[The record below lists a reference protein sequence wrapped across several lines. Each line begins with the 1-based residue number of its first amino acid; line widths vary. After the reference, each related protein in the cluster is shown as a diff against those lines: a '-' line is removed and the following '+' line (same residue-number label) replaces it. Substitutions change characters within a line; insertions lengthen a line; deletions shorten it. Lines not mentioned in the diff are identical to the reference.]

1 MLMQIQWK
9 ALSFC
14 CTEREMP
21 MKKFQRG
28 RPPPY
33 EKRKKGVYMKTA
45 EKACRILFVLLTV
58 TGALLLFLPYR
69 GIRVE
74 AVLSGSM
81 ETDLKTGGVIFTD
94 VSRRDPEPGDIITYR
109 IGDTDVTHRV
119 VRKEKENYIT
129 KGDANDKE
137 DMIPVKRSQ
146 ITGTVIGT
154 IPALG
159 YLAVFLRQKTIFTIL
174 AIMMIQETIFGLIRW
189 KGERREKLRR
199 KLI

>member
-33 EKRKKGVYMKTA
+33 EKRKKGVCMKTA
-45 EKACRILFVLLTV
+45 EKAGRILFVLLAV

-81 ETDLKTGGVIFTD
+81 EPELKTGGVIFTD
-94 VSRRDPEPGDIITYR
+94 VSRCDPEPGDIITYR

-137 DMIPVKRSQ
+137 DMIPVERSQ

-154 IPALG
+154 IPVLG

>member
-1 MLMQIQWK
+1 
-9 ALSFC
+9 
-14 CTEREMP
+14 
-21 MKKFQRG
+21 
-28 RPPPY
+28 
-33 EKRKKGVYMKTA
+33 
-45 EKACRILFVLLTV
+45 
-58 TGALLLFLPYR
+58 
-69 GIRVE
+69 
-74 AVLSGSM
+74 M
-81 ETDLKTGGVIFTD
+81 EPDLKTGGVIFTD

-154 IPALG
+154 IPVLG